1 MMILIVGPYRSGT
14 GNDPGKMAAN
24 LERLETTALEVYRC
38 GHLPVIGEWVALP
51 LMRRAGM
58 KEIGDSVYEEFAYPA
73 SHRLLH
79 CCDAI
84 FRIEGR
90 SDGAD
95 GDVRLAHQLGMPVF
109 RELGEIPEIIG
120 SEFPAS
126 SDF

>member
-14 GNDPGKMAAN
+14 GDDPAKMAAN
-24 LERLETTALEVYRC
+24 LERLEKTALEVYRR

-58 KEIGDSVYEEFAYPA
+58 KEVGDEVYQEFAYPA

-84 FRIEGR
+84 FRIEGK
-90 SDGAD
+90 SAGAD
-95 GDVRLAHQLGMPVF
+95 ADVALARQLGMPTF
-109 RELGEIPEIIG
+109 QDLSEIPEMPG
-120 SEFPAS
+120 TE
-126 SDF
+126 

>member
-14 GNDPGKMAAN
+14 GDDPAKMALN
-24 LERLETTALEVYRC
+24 LGRLETAALEVYRR

-58 KEIGDSVYEEFAYPA
+58 EKVGDAIYQEFAYPA

-84 FRIEGR
+84 LRIEGE
-90 SDGAD
+90 STGAD
-95 GDVRLAHQLGMPVF
+95 GDVRLA
-109 RELGEIPEIIG
+109 RELGMAIFREMAEVPVI
-120 SEFPAS
+120 SRDAS
-126 SDF
+126 DN